1 MKDNNVIQFPLRPRV
16 QRMQAQVEEKYM
28 QEMIDQDDAIN
39 MSHYLY
45 DLIKVGLQQQDWVP
59 DYQRIDMNNTENY
72 ESQDMF
78 VILNLLSAM
87 LLRYKGYGHILQ
99 LDMDKLAVKL
109 REAQDAA
116 GFDYDNYYWDDDEE

>member
-45 DLIKVGLQQQDWVP
+45 DLI
-59 DYQRIDMNNTENY
+59 
-72 ESQDMF
+72 
-78 VILNLLSAM
+78 
-87 LLRYKGYGHILQ
+87 
-99 LDMDKLAVKL
+99 
-109 REAQDAA
+109 
-116 GFDYDNYYWDDDEE
+116 